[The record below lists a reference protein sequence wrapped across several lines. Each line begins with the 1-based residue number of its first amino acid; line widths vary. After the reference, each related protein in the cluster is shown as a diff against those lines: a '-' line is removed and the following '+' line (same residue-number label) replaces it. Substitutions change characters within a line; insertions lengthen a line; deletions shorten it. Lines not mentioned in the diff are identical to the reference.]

1 MMEGQ
6 LRSKIGY
13 MSEPMCFC
21 MSRYCQVSEESHKI
35 VKFNMKPW
43 YANNLL
49 AYISSLSV
57 GLVKSCRLLQRRMHH
72 RRPISLLLSFLAFS
86 PPHTHVLSSPLHAL
100 SLSFCLGGLL
110 LPAHCSFCRHMCGIL
125 NVWLSDHQLWDDED
139 TVICSMLFEV
149 FHILQS
155 VNMSCVLLVSKLSFR
170 TNIFLFF
177 EVLSKSPDY
186 MVEGQRQSESDGRTD
201 RQTEDGNTLHI
212 LSPK

>member
-1 MMEGQ
+1 MIEGQ

-21 MSRYCQVSEESHKI
+21 TSRYCQVCEESHKI

-86 PPHTHVLSSPLHAL
+86 PPPSHVLSSPLHAL
-100 SLSFCLGGLL
+100 SLFLSRWSPPSRPLFLLSSYVWHSECLTER
-110 LPAHCSFCRHMCGIL
+110 PRATTNSEMTT
-125 NVWLSDHQLWDDED
+125 
-139 TVICSMLFEV
+139 TV
-149 FHILQS
+149 
-155 VNMSCVLLVSKLSFR
+155 
-170 TNIFLFF
+170 
-177 EVLSKSPDY
+177 P
-186 MVEGQRQSESDGRTD
+186 
-201 RQTEDGNTLHI
+201 
-212 LSPK
+212 